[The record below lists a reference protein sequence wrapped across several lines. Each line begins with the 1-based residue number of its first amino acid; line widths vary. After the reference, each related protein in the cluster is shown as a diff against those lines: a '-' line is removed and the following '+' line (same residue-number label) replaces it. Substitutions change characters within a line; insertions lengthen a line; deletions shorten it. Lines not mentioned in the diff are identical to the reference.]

1 MTSLTG
7 RFCHSVP
14 GGYCG
19 SPSVDSPRSCSS
31 ASSSTVSLLHR
42 SRTISE
48 SDRKPLCTSSPL
60 EASTTGAER
69 TPRRASWRSA
79 STILVSG
86 HSVRT
91 PGCSS
96 SSGHSAFSFA
106 RLARKSSPTE
116 VDSRRARSLDAS
128 TVARC
133 MDMSSSGVASS
144 EEESDAV
151 LDDDARVVTLEHAA
165 TEPGPKPA
173 SPPPGVDENWGVV
186 GTNEGADVGGQGC
199 APGTCRGVDLAVTT
213 RIFGGPGSAPSMLAR
228 CSSNMCAAADVSPG
242 FNQVV
247 RGSWKSR

>member
-1 MTSLTG
+1 LRITERGLAEVLQQRLELDGVPAAQVEDYIGEGEKTLVHEFAVGGVDDG
-7 RFCHSVP
+7 RGENP
-14 GGYCG
+14 A
-19 SPSVDSPRSCSS
+19 P
-31 ASSSTVSLLHR
+31 
-42 SRTISE
+42 
-48 SDRKPLCTSSPL
+48 
-60 EASTTGAER
+60 
-69 TPRRASWRSA
+69 
-79 STILVSG
+79 ILVSG

-173 SPPPGVDENWGVV
+173 SPPPGVDENWGGVE
-186 GTNEGADVGGQGC
+186 TSEGADVGGQGC
-199 APGTCRGVDLAVTT
+199 APETCRGVDLAVTT
-213 RIFGGPGSAPSMLAR
+213 RIFGGPGCAPSMLAR
-228 CSSNMCAAADVSPG
+228 CSSNMCAAADVLPG
-242 FNQVV
+242 FNQAV
-247 RGSWKSR
+247 RGSWMSR

>member
-1 MTSLTG
+1 LRITERGLAEVLQQRLELDGVPAAQVEDYIGEGEKTLVHEFAVGGVDDG
-7 RFCHSVP
+7 RGENP
-14 GGYCG
+14 A
-19 SPSVDSPRSCSS
+19 P
-31 ASSSTVSLLHR
+31 
-42 SRTISE
+42 
-48 SDRKPLCTSSPL
+48 
-60 EASTTGAER
+60 
-69 TPRRASWRSA
+69 
-79 STILVSG
+79 ILVSG

-173 SPPPGVDENWGVV
+173 SPPNPWGGVE
-186 GTNEGADVGGQGC
+186 TSEGADVGGEGC
-199 APGTCRGVDLAVTT
+199 APETCRGVDLAVTT
-213 RIFGGPGSAPSMLAR
+213 RIFGGPGCAPSMLAR

-242 FNQVV
+242 FNQAV
-247 RGSWKSR
+247 RGSWKSRKGRGIRL